1 VMAAVADGSL
11 TGVCHSISYPDRDGV
26 EA

>member
-1 VMAAVADGSL
+1 MPAVVDGSL
-11 TGVCHSISYPDRDGV
+11 PGVCHSISYPEPDDV